1 MSLSSPYL
9 FLELAL
15 FVFLLGFGWEQWR
28 LRDLWSRWFTITAV
42 MLAIFWFGIDQIAM
56 HLALWTFPKTVS
68 SSFRLVSLPLEEYVL
83 FFLHTVVCFI
93 FLKHY
98 SQSS

>member
-1 MSLSSPYL
+1 MSLSPYL

-28 LRDLWSRWFTITAV
+28 LRELWSRWFLLTALS
-42 MLAIFWFGIDQIAM
+42 LAVFWFAIDQIAIW
-56 HLALWTFPKTVS
+56 LGLWSFPATAE
-68 SSFRLVSLPLEEYVL
+68 SSFRLASLPVEEYVMFL
-83 FFLHTVVCFI
+83 FHTVVCFI

-98 SQSS
+98 ANGD